1 MAHMH
6 RRVRVNT
13 PWNSNAFLNPMNRE
27 AASEQ
32 LTQKQIARTGF
43 FWNATS
49 AGLDAIQSAV
59 ILLAISR
66 THDMATAGIIAFG
79 FALANLMTIIARY
92 GIRNYQVTDSKET
105 FRFQDYLLC
114 RVATTVGSL
123 ALAFVYLALMVF
135 LERYSLDKGLII
147 LEIVALKTT
156 GAVEDV
162 FIGRLQ
168 QLGRLDIGARIS
180 AFRLMASTT
189 VVFSSLWVTPNLHIC
204 LLLGIAAEIVWD
216 ALLVGAA
223 RKAGGFTLEQPD
235 FRKVRDLL
243 WVGIPLC
250 LGMALHNYVG
260 NAPKYLVDLYLTDA
274 LQAVCGY
281 VMMPMFVL
289 VVLSF
294 FVMQPAV
301 KGLGDA
307 WNANPSRFWGKAIR
321 HMSIISVLS
330 VAVLGAGLAIGLP
343 LLSALYKVDLLP
355 YRKEFLLLMTGGGL
369 YTLSSYMIVLLTTM
383 RRQMGIVW
391 GCFAALL
398 VYLALGQLM
407 TGRNGFTGACTLYIL
422 ANAAMLAVFLVTG
435 LKDFPIRH
443 GNMKTAIK

>member
-1 MAHMH
+1 M
-6 RRVRVNT
+6 R
-13 PWNSNAFLNPMNRE
+13 SNAFFSSMNRD
-27 AASEQ
+27 AATGQ
-32 LTQKQIARTGF
+32 LARKQIARAGF

-66 THDMATAGIIAFG
+66 THDIATAGIIAFG
-79 FALANLMTIIARY
+79 FAVANLVTIIARY

-105 FRFQDYLLC
+105 FRFQEYLLC
-114 RVATTVGSL
+114 RGVTTGGGLVL
-123 ALAFVYLALMVF
+123 ALVYLALMVF
-135 LERYSLDKGLII
+135 SGRYSPDKGLII
-147 LEIVALKTT
+147 LEIVFLKAT
-156 GAVEDV
+156 GALEDV

-168 QLGRLDIGARIS
+168 QLGRLDIGARI
-180 AFRLMASTT
+180 ATFRLIASTT
-189 VVFSSLWVTPNLHIC
+189 VIFSSLWVIPSLHVC
-204 LLLGIAAEIVWD
+204 LLLGIASEIVLD
-216 ALLVGAA
+216 ILLVGAA
-223 RKAGGFTLEQPD
+223 RKTGGFTLAQPD
-235 FRKVRDLL
+235 FRRMTGLL

-260 NAPKYLVDLYLTDA
+260 NAPKYLVDLYLTDDM
-274 LQAVCGY
+274 QAVCGY

-289 VVLSF
+289 VVLSV

-307 WNANPSRFWGKAIR
+307 WNGNPCRFLGKAIR

-443 GNMKTAIK
+443 GNMKTAIR

>member
-1 MAHMH
+1 MH
-6 RRVRVNT
+6 CRVRVNT

-79 FALANLMTIIARY
+79 FALANLVTIIARY

-123 ALAFVYLALMVF
+123 VLALVYLALMVF
-135 LERYSLDKGLII
+135 LGRYSLDKGLVI
-147 LEIVALKTT
+147 LEIVVLKAT
-156 GAVEDV
+156 GALEDV

-189 VVFSSLWVTPNLHIC
+189 VVFSSLWVTPNLHVC
-204 LLLGIAAEIVWD
+204 LLLGIAAEIVLD

-250 LGMALHNYVG
+250 LGMALHNYAG
-260 NAPKYLVDLYLTDA
+260 NAPKYLVDLHLTDE

-289 VVLSF
+289 AVLNT

-307 WNANPSRFWGKAIR
+307 WNTDSRLFWEKVIR
-321 HMSIISVLS
+321 HISLIAVLS
-330 VAVLGAGLAIGLP
+330 AAVLGAGLLVGLP
-343 LLSALYKVDLLP
+343 LLSALYRVDLLP
-355 YRKEFLLLMTGGGL
+355 YRKAFLILMAGGSL
-369 YTLSSYMIVLLTTM
+369 YTISSYMIVLLTTM
-383 RRQMGIVW
+383 RRQIGIVW
-391 GCFAALL
+391 GCLAAIA
-398 VYLALGQLM
+398 VYLAFGDWASRK
-407 TGRNGFTGACTLYIL
+407 GGFTAACDLYIV
-422 ANAAMLAVFLVTG
+422 ANAAMVAVFLLVLLGRKSCTKG
-435 LKDFPIRH
+435 LRTKLC
-443 GNMKTAIK
+443 